1 MGAVT
6 ALEASIPVD
15 ARLVLDS
22 SVMIAYLTGG
32 ELVSPLARKVVDGFL
47 AGARNEAVLSTVVV
61 GELLVR
67 PHLAGTARAVALE
80 VLGMPGLT
88 LRSVDFLIA
97 AEAAR
102 MRAASSL
109 RLPDAIVLA
118 TGILAGAT
126 CFVTNDRRLAA
137 AAPALAPSLQ
147 VCLLSD
153 HIPTAA

>member
-1 MGAVT
+1 MGTVT
-6 ALEASIPVD
+6 TLESSIPVG
-15 ARLVLDS
+15 AYILLDS
-22 SVMIAYLTGG
+22 SVLVAHIAGG
-32 ELVSPLARKVVDGFL
+32 EVTSQLATTIIDSFLREDRNAAVV
-47 AGARNEAVLSTVVV
+47 STVTVS
-61 GELLVR
+61 EILVR
-67 PHLAGTARAVALE
+67 PHRLGKARDIGMGVLE
-80 VLGMPGLT
+80 MPGLI
-88 LRSVDFLIA
+88 LRSVDFLVA

-102 MRAASSL
+102 MRAESSL